1 MQLLQNFIQCQ
12 FYITELQVSG
22 FCLGFHYFIYSM
34 QKIPQSV
41 QSKVNKKLII
51 HSFFLPAAFFFV
63 SQYNIYYC
71 IRSSFVSDLFWFSY
85 TEQHV
90 HNLFTFPITSVV
102 NQGSSLCTLNSFT
115 VVLLYNKVRPWNMN
129 KQLQERHA
137 EDICRRLRWD
147 GEKQITFKLFLLHS
161 LSRKMDCLLFCFE

>member
-1 MQLLQNFIQCQ
+1 MTRFRFLFRFPI
-12 FYITELQVSG
+12 
-22 FCLGFHYFIYSM
+22 FHIYPSM

-115 VVLLYNKVRPWNMN
+115 VVLLYNKVRTWNMN
-129 KQLQERHA
+129 KQPKEKHA

-147 GEKQITFKLFLLHS
+147 GETNNVQIVFIAFFKQENGLFVV
-161 LSRKMDCLLFCFE
+161 LFRINRNAV